1 MATRTAAPK
10 PGTTS
15 SVPLSQLATFHRNAR
30 QGDVPTIA
38 ASLRANGQ
46 YKPIV
51 ANIGTHTGRPNEV
64 LAGNHTLMAARDLA
78 EDPEVGQDWAKIL
91 VHWVDVDDDRANRI
105 VIADNKTAELGG
117 YDNDLLFELVDSLGG
132 DLDGTGFTELDVE
145 DLAALVQEHDLPKG
159 GDPFDTGD
167 KEPRTGDDGLID
179 TKDVDEQKDS
189 YADTATRLV
198 ILTLPISR
206 FVWAQEQLAKYRAVH
221 DLESNTDALVLL
233 LEDWSGEDAP
243 AIDAEV
249 SDEAV
254 EEAANL

>member
-1 MATRTAAPK
+1 MASRTAAPK
-10 PGTTS
+10 PGTTT
-15 SVPLSQLATFHRNAR
+15 SVSLSDLATFHRNAR
-30 QGDVPTIA
+30 RGDVKAIA
-38 ASLRANGQ
+38 ASLRVNGQ
-46 YKPIV
+46 YRPVV

-78 EDPEVGQDWAKIL
+78 EDPEIGTDWSKIL

-105 VIADNKTAELGG
+105 VLADNKTAELGD
-117 YDNDLLFELVDSLGG
+117 YDMTALFELVDSLGD
-132 DLDGTGFTELDVE
+132 DLDGTGYTDE
-145 DLAALVQEHDLPKG
+145 DLADLDALLQERNDTIT
-159 GDPFDTGD
+159 DPFATADAGEG
-167 KEPRTGDDGLID
+167 KKDDGLID
-179 TKDVDEQKDS
+179 TKDVDEQKES

-206 FVWAQEQLAKYRAVH
+206 FVWAQEQLAKYRAVY
-221 DLESNTDALVLL
+221 DLESNTDALILL

-249 SDEAV
+249 SEAAV